1 MQRNLNIER
10 QNSANGKKK
19 GLLGTTLVHLMLFG
33 MLILVGFSTPPTPDS
48 EEGILVN
55 FGTGETGIGDIEPSP
70 PAFKEESS
78 SPPVK
83 ELATPP
89 PSSAKPVVKTAE
101 DPLLSQNTEEAP
113 VVKKTPPVV
122 KKIDPEAAKKRLE
135 KIEADRKI
143 NEQMEAERVRIREE
157 EAEKR
162 RIATEQKRESD
173 IMNRTKNALANS
185 QNRGTTS
192 TGEGIAGGPGNQ
204 GDPNGSINSKV
215 RGAGSGTGTQG
226 TGTGNKGISYS
237 LQGRGFQA
245 LPPPKYDYQGEGRV
259 VVEVS
264 VDRSGKVVQATP
276 GTKGS
281 TTLDEYLLRVAK
293 EAALGARFEVKQD
306 APAIQKGTITYN
318 FILK

>member
-1 MQRNLNIER
+1 MQPNLNR
-10 QNSANGKKK
+10 DLRSSASGIKK

-33 MLILVGFSTPPTPDS
+33 FLILVGFSTPPPPET

-55 FGTGETGIGDIEPSP
+55 FGTGETGIGEIEPSP
-70 PAFKEESS
+70 PALKEKSSAPPVREVTSPLPSPPKAAAKTKEE
-78 SPPVK
+78 
-83 ELATPP
+83 
-89 PSSAKPVVKTAE
+89 
-101 DPLLSQNTEEAP
+101 PLLAQNTEEAP
-113 VVKKTPPVV
+113 AVKKA
-122 KKIDPEAAKKRLE
+122 DPEVAKKKLE
-135 KIEADRKI
+135 KIEADKKI
-143 NEQMEAERVRIREE
+143 KEEREAERIRIRQE
-157 EAEKR
+157 EAEKK
-162 RIATEQKRESD
+162 RIADEQKRGSD

-185 QNRGTTS
+185 KNTGTNS

-204 GDPNGSINSKV
+204 GDPNGSVNSKV
-215 RGAGSGTGTQG
+215 RGVGSGLGDKGSGTGD
-226 TGTGNKGISYS
+226 KGISYN

-264 VDRSGKVVQATP
+264 VDRSGIVVQAIP

-281 TTLDEYLLRVAK
+281 TTLDEYLLKVAK
-293 EAALGARFEVKQD
+293 EAALGARFEVKHD